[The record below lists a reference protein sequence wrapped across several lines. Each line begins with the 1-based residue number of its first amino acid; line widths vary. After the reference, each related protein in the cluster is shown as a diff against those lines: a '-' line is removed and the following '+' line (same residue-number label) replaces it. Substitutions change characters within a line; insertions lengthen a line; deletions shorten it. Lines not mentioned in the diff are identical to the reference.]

1 MKSWRHVFPR
11 SDSKRRSQVEILH
24 FRFQAKRQISS
35 KGAVNLRKSPFVA
48 HQLRAAGPVYL
59 WLDRRHL
66 QDIVKRGET
75 TTMRIGI
82 LTGGGDCPGLNAV
95 IRAVVKRSAREY
107 GSDVLGYL
115 EGWRGPIE
123 NMIMPLSLQA
133 TGGLINRGGT
143 ILRTSR
149 VSPFN
154 VENGPA
160 RIMES
165 MKKNSLDA
173 LIAVGGEDSTI
184 TSNRLHKEFGLPVV
198 CVPKTIDNNLSATDY
213 SFGFDTAIN
222 IVCEALDRLHTT
234 AESHNRVLVCEV
246 MGRDAGWIACYGGI
260 AGGADFICIPEKPVE
275 IKELLKV
282 IKTRHVRGRNFS
294 IIVVAEG
301 ARMPE
306 AEAVPGDDRHIG
318 EKIAKLIEKET
329 GYETRAITL
338 GHLQRGGAPSAFDRI
353 LGTRF
358 GVRATDLVH
367 EGKFGRMVALHGTNI
382 VDVPIED
389 CIGGL
394 KTLDEGMYKV
404 AEVFFG

>member
-1 MKSWRHVFPR
+1 
-11 SDSKRRSQVEILH
+11 
-24 FRFQAKRQISS
+24 
-35 KGAVNLRKSPFVA
+35 
-48 HQLRAAGPVYL
+48 
-59 WLDRRHL
+59 
-66 QDIVKRGET
+66 
-75 TTMRIGI
+75 MRIGI

-107 GSDVLGYL
+107 GSEVVGFL
-115 EGWRGPIE
+115 EGWRGAME
-123 NMIMPLSLQA
+123 NMVMPVSLQT

-149 VSPFN
+149 TNPFAF
-154 VENGPA
+154 ENGPA
-160 RIMES
+160 KVMES
-165 MKKNSLDA
+165 MKRNNLDA
-173 LIAVGGEDSTI
+173 LITVGGEDT
-184 TSNRLHKEFGLPVV
+184 TVTADKFFKQFQLPVV
-198 CVPKTIDNNLSATDY
+198 CIPKTIDNNLSATDY

-246 MGRDAGWIACYGGI
+246 MGRHAGWIACYGGI
-260 AGGADFICIPEKPVE
+260 AGGADYICIPEKPVE

-301 ARMPE
+301 AKLAETDASE
-306 AEAVPGDDRHIG
+306 AEKDAGKTG
-318 EKIAKLIEKET
+318 GTGAQIAKIIEKET

-367 EGKFGRMVALHGTNI
+367 EGKFGRMVALQGTNI
-382 VDVPIED
+382 VDVPIEA
-389 CIGGL
+389 GVGAL
-394 KTLDEGMYKV
+394 KTLDEEMYKV

>member
-1 MKSWRHVFPR
+1 
-11 SDSKRRSQVEILH
+11 
-24 FRFQAKRQISS
+24 
-35 KGAVNLRKSPFVA
+35 
-48 HQLRAAGPVYL
+48 
-59 WLDRRHL
+59 
-66 QDIVKRGET
+66 
-75 TTMRIGI
+75 MRIGI

-107 GSDVLGYL
+107 GSDVVGYL
-115 EGWRGPIE
+115 EGWRGPME
-123 NMIMPLSLQA
+123 NMVMPLSLQA

-149 VSPFN
+149 MNPCA
-154 VENGPA
+154 VEGGPA
-160 RIMES
+160 KILES
-165 MKKNSLDA
+165 LKKNNLDA
-173 LIAVGGEDSTI
+173 LIAVGSDDTLLSASELY
-184 TSNRLHKEFGLPVV
+184 NHHQLPVV
-198 CVPKTIDNNLSATDY
+198 CVPKTIDNNLNATDY

-246 MGRDAGWIACYGGI
+246 MGRNSGWIACYGGI
-260 AGGADFICIPEKPVE
+260 AGGADFICVPEKPVE

-301 ARMPE
+301 AQLAD
-306 AEAVPGDDRHIG
+306 AEISRLEGLDTFGHVG
-318 EKIAKLIEKET
+318 EQIAKIIEKET
-329 GYETRAITL
+329 GYETRSITL

-358 GVRATDLVH
+358 GVKATDLAH
-367 EGKFGRMVALHGTNI
+367 QGKFGRMVALQGTAI
-382 VDVPIED
+382 VDVPIEAG
-389 CIGGL
+389 IGAL
-394 KTLDEGMYKV
+394 KTLDEDMYKV

>member
-1 MKSWRHVFPR
+1 
-11 SDSKRRSQVEILH
+11 
-24 FRFQAKRQISS
+24 
-35 KGAVNLRKSPFVA
+35 
-48 HQLRAAGPVYL
+48 
-59 WLDRRHL
+59 
-66 QDIVKRGET
+66 
-75 TTMRIGI
+75 MRIGI

-107 GSDVLGYL
+107 GSDVVGFL

-123 NMIMPLSLQA
+123 NMVMPLSLQA

-149 VSPFN
+149 VNPFA

-160 RIMES
+160 KIMES
-165 MKKNSLDA
+165 MKRNNLDA
-173 LIAVGGEDSTI
+173 LIAVGSEDT
-184 TSNRLHKEFGLPVV
+184 TEAANNLYKQFQLPVV

-246 MGRDAGWIACYGGI
+246 MGRQAGWIACYGGI

-275 IKELLKV
+275 IKEMLKV

-301 ARMPE
+301 AKLADSELHRIE
-306 AEAVPGDDRHIG
+306 NGDPHLHVG
-318 EKIAKLIEKET
+318 EQIAKIIEKET

-358 GVRATDLVH
+358 GVKATDLVH
-367 EGKFGRMVALHGTNI
+367 EGKFGRMVALQGTQI
-382 VDVPIED
+382 IDVPIEA
-389 CIGGL
+389 GVGAL
-394 KTLDEGMYKV
+394 KTLDEDMYKV

>member
-1 MKSWRHVFPR
+1 
-11 SDSKRRSQVEILH
+11 
-24 FRFQAKRQISS
+24 
-35 KGAVNLRKSPFVA
+35 
-48 HQLRAAGPVYL
+48 
-59 WLDRRHL
+59 
-66 QDIVKRGET
+66 
-75 TTMRIGI
+75 MRIGI

-107 GSDVLGYL
+107 GSEVVGFL
-115 EGWRGPIE
+115 EGWRGAME
-123 NMIMPLSLQA
+123 NMVMPVSLQT

-149 VSPFN
+149 TNPFAF
-154 VENGPA
+154 ENGPA
-160 RIMES
+160 KVMES
-165 MKKNSLDA
+165 MKRNNLDA
-173 LIAVGGEDSTI
+173 LITVGGEDT
-184 TSNRLHKEFGLPVV
+184 TVTADKFFKQFQLPVV
-198 CVPKTIDNNLSATDY
+198 CIPKTIDNNLSATDY

-246 MGRDAGWIACYGGI
+246 MGRHAGWIACYGGI
-260 AGGADFICIPEKPVE
+260 AGGADYICIPEKPVE

-301 ARMPE
+301 AKLAETDASE
-306 AEAVPGDDRHIG
+306 AEKDAGKTG
-318 EKIAKLIEKET
+318 GTGAQIAKIIEKET

-338 GHLQRGGAPSAFDRI
+338 VHLQRGGAPSAFDRI

-367 EGKFGRMVALHGTNI
+367 EGKFGRMVALQGTNI
-382 VDVPIED
+382 VDVPIEA
-389 CIGGL
+389 GVGAL
-394 KTLDEGMYKV
+394 KTLDEEMYKV